1 MYFPQEIWKHE
12 IMSYF
17 PKPIKKI
24 PYINDLKFLFK
35 EADIILFSYTN
46 QWMIEYRELS
56 DVESDDE
63 PYFPTQTVLLRCNFY
78 EKWIRR
84 CIGRI
89 DINYWRLDL
98 LHDDPDF

>member
-46 QWMIEYRELS
+46 TLM
-56 DVESDDE
+56 
-63 PYFPTQTVLLRCNFY
+63 
-78 EKWIRR
+78 
-84 CIGRI
+84 
-89 DINYWRLDL
+89 
-98 LHDDPDF
+98 